1 MKTRKFLPI
10 LITGITFVF
19 LFSSC
24 DKKDDNNLSTPISDD
39 EVMMAEDNAMAD
51 AIFEE
56 TDATV
61 ESAASQLDMS
71 GYSVATLKSTTDAP
85 CRVVTVD
92 FPDTTRFPK
101 VITIDYG
108 DGCTYVFNGDTIV
121 KKGQIVITVTGRYF
135 ATGSSRIV
143 EFVNFYVNDIKIEGT
158 RTITNLGLNNAGHYE
173 FSIQLEGGK
182 IVVND
187 TLQFTR
193 ESQRKR
199 ELILGNI
206 FDTSDDEMY
215 ITGEAHGVNFRGEQ
229 YVRTIIEPLHLTS
242 CLFIVSGKIESQVGD
257 QAPITLDYGDGTC
270 DNIATLSRNGNTR
283 QITLRFRHRI
293 RGGF

>member
-10 LITGITFVF
+10 LITGFVIAL

-24 DKKDDNNLSTPISDD
+24 NKKDDSNLSTSITDD
-39 EVMMAEDNAMAD
+39 EISMAEDNAMAD

-56 TDATV
+56 TDNTV
-61 ESAASQLDMS
+61 ESTVSQLDLT
-71 GYSVATLKSTTDAP
+71 GYSVATLKSTNDAP

-92 FPDTTRFPK
+92 LPDSTMFPK

-108 DGCTYVFNGDTIV
+108 DGCTYVFNNDTIV

-135 ATGSSRIV
+135 TTGSTRTI

-158 RTITNLGLNNAGHYE
+158 RTITNLGLNDAGHYE
-173 FSIQLEGGK
+173 FSLQLAGGK
-182 IVVND
+182 IIVND

-206 FDTSDDEMY
+206 FDISDNELY
-215 ITGEAHGVNFRGEQ
+215 ITGETHGVNFQGEQ
-229 YVRTIIEPLHLTS
+229 YVRNIIEPLHMTS
-242 CLFIVSGKIESQVGD
+242 CLFVVSGKIESQVGD
-257 QAPITLDYGDGTC
+257 QTPVTLDYGDGTC
-270 DNIATLSRNGNTR
+270 DNVATLSRDGNTR

-293 RGGF
+293 KKGF

>member
-10 LITGITFVF
+10 LITGFFVAF
-19 LFSSC
+19 LFASC
-24 DKKDDNNLSTPISDD
+24 DKKDNNNVSTSITDD
-39 EVMMAEDNAMAD
+39 EVTMEEDNSMAD

-56 TDATV
+56 TDNTV
-61 ESAASQLDMS
+61 ESTVSQLDQT
-71 GYSVATLKSTTDAP
+71 GYSVATLKSTNDAP

-92 FPDTTRFPK
+92 FADSTQFPK

-108 DGCTYVFNGDTIV
+108 DGCTYVFNNDTIV

-135 ATGSSRIV
+135 ATGSSRTI

-173 FSIQLEGGK
+173 FSLQLQGGK
-182 IVVND
+182 IIVND

-199 ELILGNI
+199 ELILGNL
-206 FDTSDDEMY
+206 FDIADDELL
-215 ITGEAHGVNFRGEQ
+215 ITGEVHGVNFRGEQ
-229 YVRTIIEPLHLTS
+229 YVRSIIEPLHLTS

-257 QAPITLDYGDGTC
+257 NSPVTLDYGNGTC
-270 DNIATLSRNGNTR
+270 DNVATLSRDGNTR

-293 RGGF
+293 RRVF